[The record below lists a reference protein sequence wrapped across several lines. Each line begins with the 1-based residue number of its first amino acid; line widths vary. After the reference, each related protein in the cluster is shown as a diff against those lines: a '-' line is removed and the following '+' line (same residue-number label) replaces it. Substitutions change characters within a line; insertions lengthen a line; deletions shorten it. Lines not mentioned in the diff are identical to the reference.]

1 MHNIKPETTIKGA
14 SLIRLKLYI
23 SSLKMS
29 GSLDSP
35 PDIITKP
42 KPIIK
47 IEIVRYSF
55 SILIY
60 KSIEFIIIRC
70 KASSPL
76 KPSIKLEPL
85 IINKKHRTTKKR

>member
-1 MHNIKPETTIKGA
+1 MHNIKPEITTKGA

-23 SSLKMS
+23 SSLKIS

-47 IEIVRYSF
+47 IEIVRILYLLLLNKKSF
-55 SILIY
+55 
-60 KSIEFIIIRC
+60 
-70 KASSPL
+70 
-76 KPSIKLEPL
+76 PL
-85 IINKKHRTTKKR
+85 IILSDKF